1 MKFLLELILERS
13 DDSELQEVTLMSC
26 NKHNDTI
33 LTLLLKNHEVF
44 RDSRQT
50 YFKIFRLSIL
60 FQ

>member
-1 MKFLLELILERS
+1 
-13 DDSELQEVTLMSC
+13 MSC